1 MGLLAFLLDLGSLG
15 PFAHCI
21 PFLCIIIIIIMQ
33 YISIYF
39 ILVFDVNNNNLV
51 GFLRINRV
59 CSITCTC
66 ILWITPFY
74 LFVVLQFLFFYLL
87 DTLMSNETWKEHSA
101 ALFFQKWEKKV
112 NNTKRIFPRTLIYI
126 LRYFVSLCLSSIA
139 LPIISFCHHVCVCVE
154 VEQWITQFAIT
165 FVQFN
170 YCVSWCLL
178 VLFANES
185 ANRLEV
191 DANKVIGP
199 HSRSAQ
205 LL

>member
-1 MGLLAFLLDLGSLG
+1 MHNNNNNNAI
-15 PFAHCI
+15 H
-21 PFLCIIIIIIMQ
+21 Q
-33 YISIYF
+33 YLFYF
-39 ILVFDVNNNNLV
+39 SLVFDVNNNNLV

-139 LPIISFCHHVCVCVE
+139 FAHNQFLSSCVCVCVE